1 MGQVIKPFSRASVH
15 LSVCLSALSRSHF
28 FDWFARKVAQ
38 KYKIAKVRTKSWAQ
52 RWTMR

>member
-28 FDWFARKVAQ
+28 LIDLHEK
-38 KYKIAKVRTKSWAQ
+38 
-52 RWTMR
+52 